1 MGKQSGKIR
10 DLILNALP
18 ESLTLN
24 GIDYSMCGICNDS
37 AFNSSIHITK
47 NESLHRVNVEQ
58 KLDKLVIW
66 VRQDLCRKW
75 LLHVD

>member
-24 GIDYSMCGICNDS
+24 GIDSMYVRR
-37 AFNSSIHITK
+37 TK
-47 NESLHRVNVEQ
+47 LWRQQEYYYLPRLKEMVEFR
-58 KLDKLVIW
+58 KLIKPNTS
-66 VRQDLCRKW
+66 
-75 LLHVD
+75 

>member
-24 GIDYSMCGICNDS
+24 GIDSMYVRR
-37 AFNSSIHITK
+37 TK
-47 NESLHRVNVEQ
+47 L
-58 KLDKLVIW
+58 
-66 VRQDLCRKW
+66 
-75 LLHVD
+75 